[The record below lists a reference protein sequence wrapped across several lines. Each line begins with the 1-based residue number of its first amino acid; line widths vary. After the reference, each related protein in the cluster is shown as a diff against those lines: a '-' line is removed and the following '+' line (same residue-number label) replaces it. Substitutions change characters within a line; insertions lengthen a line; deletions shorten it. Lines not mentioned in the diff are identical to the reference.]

1 MPISIVLTDDHP
13 IVRSGYRRLI
23 SLDSRLEVIAEFDNG
38 EATCAWLQ
46 DNDANVLIMDISMP
60 GQGGLETLR
69 KVRACNPQIKI
80 IILSMHDSPSV
91 VTQALENGANGFLS
105 KTSDPDELIRS
116 IAIVMDGENA
126 LSADIATKIK
136 EINAHVLPHESLSPK
151 EFVVMLKL
159 AEGLSPKEVAEA
171 LNISD
176 KTAYNY
182 QTKIY
187 KKLNIENG
195 VQLNQYIQSHRLLQ

>member
-105 KTSDPDELIRS
+105 KTSDPDELIKS
-116 IAIVMDGENA
+116 ISIVMDGGNA
-126 LSADIATKIK
+126 CDSDDDNDSVIDLDDNCPLVINPDQINTDFDVSPRTLRIVNDSMAYAT
-136 EINAHVLPHESLSPK
+136 S
-151 EFVVMLKL
+151 VMMQMQLL
-159 AEGLSPKEVAEA
+159 
-171 LNISD
+171 
-176 KTAYNY
+176 
-182 QTKIY
+182 
-187 KKLNIENG
+187 
-195 VQLNQYIQSHRLLQ
+195 QLNPLDAPPK